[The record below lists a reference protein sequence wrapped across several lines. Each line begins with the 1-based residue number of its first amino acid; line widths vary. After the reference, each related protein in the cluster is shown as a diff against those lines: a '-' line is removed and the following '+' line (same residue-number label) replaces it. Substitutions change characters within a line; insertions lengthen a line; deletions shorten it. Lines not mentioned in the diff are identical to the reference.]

1 MNGNY
6 MYLSGFSLN
15 KNENTTYQM
24 NYNFVIKKKT
34 CTISVHSHL
43 SSPMSFIRKSN
54 ALSTL
59 DAYSGKIFFKAKH
72 LYMLKHPGAH
82 KTDPSTCS
90 AAYDFISTYT
100 SFIISILIFFSFF
113 FFCYHT
119 LKCVVK

>member
-100 SFIISILIFFSFF
+100 TFIISILIFFSFF
-113 FFCYHT
+113 FLLLSYIKMC
-119 LKCVVK
+119 C

>member
-24 NYNFVIKKKT
+24 NNNFVIKKKT

-100 SFIISILIFFSFF
+100 TYIISIHFFFSFF
-113 FFCYHT
+113 FLLLSYIKMC
-119 LKCVVK
+119 C

>member
-1 MNGNY
+1 MNGKY

-15 KNENTTYQM
+15 KNENTTYKI
-24 NYNFVIKKKT
+24 YNKFVIKKT
-34 CTISVHSHL
+34 CTISVQSHL

-59 DAYSGKIFFKAKH
+59 DAYLGKTFFKAKH

-90 AAYDFISTYT
+90 AAYN
-100 SFIISILIFFSFF
+100 FF
-113 FFCYHT
+113 
-119 LKCVVK
+119 

>member
-15 KNENTTYQM
+15 KNENTTYKI
-24 NYNFVIKKKT
+24 YYKFVIKKT
-34 CTISVHSHL
+34 CTISVQSHL

-100 SFIISILIFFSFF
+100 TCIISILIFFSFF